1 MTALCKQ
8 LMLQPWL
15 PHADFVG
22 DETSE
27 IGFDKADY
35 NWTTVSA
42 IKNSREMLCVCE

>member
-1 MTALCKQ
+1 
-8 LMLQPWL
+8 MLLPWL

-27 IGFDKADY
+27 IGFDRANF

-42 IKNSREMLCVCE
+42 IKNSGEIL